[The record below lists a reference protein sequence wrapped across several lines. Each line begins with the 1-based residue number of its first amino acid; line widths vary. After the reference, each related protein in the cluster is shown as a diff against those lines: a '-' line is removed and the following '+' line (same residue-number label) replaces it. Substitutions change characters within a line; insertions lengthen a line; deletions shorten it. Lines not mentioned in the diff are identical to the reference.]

1 MGGHLALRAAG
12 EARAG
17 AVVAI
22 CPASTGTLRRGLERG
37 SLGFEADVP
46 ALSELLDSGELQE
59 VVKSLEV
66 PILLLH
72 ARGDERV
79 PVQHSRELAKT
90 LRSGSSRLIEVPGGH
105 HRSVQH
111 DEELQAVSLRFCR
124 ASSRGADQPPKQLAD
139 AGADLRDRIA
149 GAVRRALSVAPVLPP
164 TAEPAAAPVEDTTW
178 PAVLLTLPTAPP
190 AVPVGAV
197 TVTGGLVGVVTVMPP
212 DEPPDE
218 PLPPDELPPPEPE
231 PLPPPAAGA
240 PPGADPPPP
249 VEPLP
254 DP

>member
-1 MGGHLALRAAG
+1 MVWSVRAGRSRVIEPIRPARTGVHDGLSYALWLPSNDGATPAAGVVVLHGAGSCKENHYDFARATVALGLAALSFDQRGHGESAAPMDGRAVQDVVSMVGLLRAELGDPAAPVGLRGSSMGGHLALRAAG

-111 DEELQAVSLRFCR
+111 DEELQAVSLRFL
-124 ASSRGADQPPKQLAD
+124 SRELA
-139 AGADLRDRIA
+139 R
-149 GAVRRALSVAPVLPP
+149 S
-164 TAEPAAAPVEDTTW
+164 
-178 PAVLLTLPTAPP
+178 
-190 AVPVGAV
+190 
-197 TVTGGLVGVVTVMPP
+197 
-212 DEPPDE
+212 
-218 PLPPDELPPPEPE
+218 
-231 PLPPPAAGA
+231 
-240 PPGADPPPP
+240 
-249 VEPLP
+249 
-254 DP
+254 